1 MRKTEGEAAP
11 EEGVRLKSNRTHSTN
26 DRLCAQERLLSEE
39 GRGRG
44 RGARAQLGERGREA
58 GRIVWIGSIAIP
70 DLSRIAVS
78 GRYARTCAGLYSE
91 PSEHRGR
98 PPGPGGARVG
108 GYTAKSRSRSWAEVP
123 RAARCGE
130 AMMLRSRCSKHFSA
144 PAGRAWPG
152 VPPPAVHCSGGAG
165 TATATGLGSVEQLS
179 LF

>member
-1 MRKTEGEAAP
+1 MRKTEGEGAP
-11 EEGVRLKSNRTHSTN
+11 EEGVLLKSNRTHSTN

-98 PPGPGGARVG
+98 PP
-108 GYTAKSRSRSWAEVP
+108 
-123 RAARCGE
+123 
-130 AMMLRSRCSKHFSA
+130 
-144 PAGRAWPG
+144 
-152 VPPPAVHCSGGAG
+152 
-165 TATATGLGSVEQLS
+165 
-179 LF
+179 